1 MITVGLMLFFVIVP
15 LFFLGGQIFQEAQSL
30 YLSMYGSGAHYLR
43 VIQYA
48 IENPIQHIL
57 PGFVFNI
64 NAYVGNILA
73 VISNNLGTLVYQTLF
88 VAFETFL
95 MLLAFFFFLRDGRNL
110 LTAFVQLS
118 PLGEEVTKEILNKM
132 SRTIEAVMRGTLV
145 NALIR
150 FALIWIAFYLFGIP
164 SAILWSSIGAV
175 VGAIPG
181 LGTPFA
187 FIPAIVYAYLQG
199 NVLAVLG
206 LAAFGIATVIVVD
219 NILTAYFFGKGFTV
233 SPVFVLFSILGGIF
247 FFGPFGFI
255 LGPLVLSVFL
265 SVAHVYA
272 LEEVS
277 T

>member
-1 MITVGLMLFFVIVP
+1 
-15 LFFLGGQIFQEAQSL
+15 
-30 YLSMYGSGAHYLR
+30 MYGNGAQYLR
-43 VIQYA
+43 VIQSA
-48 IENPIQHIL
+48 VENPIQHIL

-110 LTAFVQLS
+110 LNAFVQLS
-118 PLGEEVTKEILNKM
+118 PLGEEVTKEILSKM
-132 SRTIEAVMRGTLV
+132 SRTIEAVMKGTLV

-187 FIPAIVYAYLQG
+187 FIPAIAYAYVQG
-199 NVLAVLG
+199 DILAALG
-206 LAAFGIATVIVVD
+206 IAAFGIATVILVD
-219 NILTAYFFGKGFTV
+219 NILTAYFFGRGLPV
-233 SPVFVLFSILGGIF
+233 SPIFVLFSILGGVV

-265 SVAHVYA
+265 SIAQVYDLA
-272 LEEVS
+272 EHEKIPS
-277 T
+277 N